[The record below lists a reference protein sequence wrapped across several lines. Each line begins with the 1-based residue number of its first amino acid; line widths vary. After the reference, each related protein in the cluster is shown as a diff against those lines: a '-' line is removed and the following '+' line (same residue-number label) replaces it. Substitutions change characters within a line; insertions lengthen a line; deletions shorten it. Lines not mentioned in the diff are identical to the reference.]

1 MKYVAVPWWYAHV
14 AVKHPT
20 SGAIAAAEP
29 ALLPVPVP
37 GFAIALLLPC
47 PAWVSC
53 LTSGDVPPQ
62 PNATRITRQ
71 QRTV

>member
-1 MKYVAVPWWYAHV
+1 VKYVAVPWWYAHV

-37 GFAIALLLPC
+37 GFAIALPLPC